1 MINYIRSENF
11 KNTKLENFDDNL
23 DSVDQNNTA
32 DEWNDFDHKLNTVRW
47 LIDLFGFDHGCYQD
61 YILEP
66 KDPEEP
72 AEVSFGLTIG
82 KYKYDYSFST
92 FENILLSESIKIN
105 GEPALFR
112 THGDTS
118 LCPVGLYFDQSD
130 NSINEFQIYAS
141 PDIVVNPAL
150 LRCSLPGKKIR
161 DYLSKIIVVSEH
173 SVEPNI
179 GFLYNKLQETYKIEL
194 YSVVSE
200 FLSKLFEIDKID
212 ESGYTWHGNNKID
225 LRSEGSGVWYFAHIF
240 PYFYISK
247 TQGYTMCT
255 PIFDLHLHPK
265 LSQFLF
271 GWYYDKNNNGGQ
283 LITRFKNIN
292 KADGS
297 IFISRH
303 NAF

>member
-32 DEWNDFDHKLNTVRW
+32 DEWNNFDHKLKTVMW
-47 LIDLFGFDHGCYQD
+47 LIDFFGFDHYQD

-72 AEVSFGLTIG
+72 AEISFGLTIG
-82 KYKYDYSFST
+82 KDKYDYSFST
-92 FENILLSESIKIN
+92 FEGILLSESIKIN

-118 LCPVGLYFDQSD
+118 LCPYLYFSQEDK
-130 NSINEFQIYAS
+130 SINEFQIYSS
-141 PDIVVNPAL
+141 PDIIVSPSL

-161 DYLSKIIVVSEH
+161 DYLSKIIVVSEN
-173 SVEPNI
+173 SVVRDTRI
-179 GFLYNKLQETYKIEL
+179 LYNDLQIKYGIEL
-194 YSVVSE
+194 YNIVSE

-212 ESGYTWHGNNKID
+212 EDGYTWHGNIKID
-225 LRSEGSGVWYFAHIF
+225 LRNEGSGVWYFAHMF
-240 PYFYISK
+240 PYLYISK
-247 TQGYTMCT
+247 TLGYTMCT

-271 GWYYDKNNNGGQ
+271 GWYYDKENNGGQ
-283 LITRFKNIN
+283 LITRFRNIN
-292 KADGS
+292 KADGT
-297 IFISRH
+297 IFLGRH